1 MISRENQRNWLHN
14 ITRHAG
20 THQCCWGAMLLR
32 HEQPQKLGQNE
43 TRTISCN
50 VLIISDLK
58 EIEKTSG
65 ETEVKLSWLF
75 WTYWKSDLYG
85 HLTPKRRVLWP
96 SNTRSYSCKSAHSW
110 LNNDD
115 LRLKRLEIEP
125 YMLSLWAGRK
135 SQYRFRPWMDWGLGP
150 LLSGEEEET
159 GKSEFIWHDPLRPLW
174 PVP

>member
-1 MISRENQRNWLHN
+1 M
-14 ITRHAG
+14 
-20 THQCCWGAMLLR
+20 
-32 HEQPQKLGQNE
+32 
-43 TRTISCN
+43 
-50 VLIISDLK
+50 
-58 EIEKTSG
+58 
-65 ETEVKLSWLF
+65 KLSWLF

-125 YMLSLWAGRK
+125 YMLCLWAGRK
-135 SQYRFRPWMDWGLGP
+135 SQSRFRPWMDWGLGP

-159 GKSEFIWHDPLRPLW
+159 GKSEFYCLPFFSNSILTPIVAQTMRSMIGIDKPLFSLPINIAINSNIRETEYKMIIALFFIIKLS
-174 PVP
+174 VD